1 MTPSFVPHMLAGVPS
16 DDGHGARLQCCGIL
30 TMQMR
35 HLYRS
40 PLSIC
45 LSSSLIRA
53 FRASMVVAVD
63 SSSVTLRGR
72 QEKERQG
79 RKRLV
84 LTPDDAVHLLSF
96 QSALPQL
103 KKMTLF
109 DTYCM
114 SSGYHKTVNTFS
126 ILDYSVSPSPPKI
139 SCLDY
144 QQTAQTSSVFQST
157 PHRLSSSSHVPSL
170 HSCHRPLHVPA
181 PERPLINARHDN
193 GECAFNTVRQNM
205 KRR

>member
-1 MTPSFVPHMLAGVPS
+1 MLAGVPS
-16 DDGHGARLQCCGIL
+16 DDGHDARVQCCGIL

-84 LTPDDAVHLLSF
+84 LTPDDAVHAGSY
-96 QSALPQL
+96 LPPIRFTTAEL
-103 KKMTLF
+103 NFLTPTVCHP
-109 DTYCM
+109 DTTKPRTHSQY
-114 SSGYHKTVNTFS
+114 YT
-126 ILDYSVSPSPPKI
+126 ILSPSHHMFIQKI
-139 SCLDY
+139 SY
-144 QQTAQTSSVFQST
+144 QQTAQSSSVFSNPPLT
-157 PHRLSSSSHVPSL
+157 VYPLHLMSLPFILATVPSMFL
-170 HSCHRPLHVPA
+170 
-181 PERPLINARHDN
+181 PERPLINAQHDN

-205 KRR
+205 KRQ

>member
-1 MTPSFVPHMLAGVPS
+1 MTPSFVPHMLTGVPS
-16 DDGHGARLQCCGIL
+16 DDGHDARVHCCGIL

-84 LTPDDAVHLLSF
+84 LTPACKFILAPICF
-96 QSALPQL
+96 ATAE
-103 KKMTLF
+103 KTKLF

-114 SSGYHKTVNTFS
+114 SSGYHQTENTFS
-126 ILDYSVSPSPPKI
+126 ILYYSVSLSPHVHPKNF
-139 SCLDY
+139 L
-144 QQTAQTSSVFQST
+144 
-157 PHRLSSSSHVPSL
+157 P
-170 HSCHRPLHVPA
+170 
-181 PERPLINARHDN
+181 
-193 GECAFNTVRQNM
+193 
-205 KRR
+205 